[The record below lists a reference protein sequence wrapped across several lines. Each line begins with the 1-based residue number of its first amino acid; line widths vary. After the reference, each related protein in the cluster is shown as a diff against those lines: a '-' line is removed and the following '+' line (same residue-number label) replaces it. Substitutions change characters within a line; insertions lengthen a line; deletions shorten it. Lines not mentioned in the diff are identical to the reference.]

1 MTKRSNTVE
10 FSGLFPFS
18 KSHSSPHI
26 RTANEQEQK
35 KLPPTPT
42 NPRLSPG
49 PGKCWYVSDRKAL
62 ERILQVE

>member
-26 RTANEQEQK
+26 RTASEQEQK
-35 KLPPTPT
+35 KLPPYP
-42 NPRLSPG
+42 NQPLCLSWAWEMLG
-49 PGKCWYVSDRKAL
+49 CVR
-62 ERILQVE
+62 